1 MAAVEVDGFLAD
13 SVAAVQGKL
22 YALGAG
28 WNRIH
33 VALFPARHDR
43 IAVGLLFRIPAGTPN
58 ESRRF
63 ELRIEGPDGHEIQL
77 GTGPDGRSVGR
88 IGGEFTAGA
97 AEEQIVPLAL
107 NLNGMPLG
115 APGNYRIVVS
125 LNDADV
131 KVLPFRVEPL
141 ATARASEGTAT
152 GTAGYL

>member
-1 MAAVEVDGFLAD
+1 MAEIEVDGFLAD

-33 VALFPARHDR
+33 VELFPARHDR
-43 IAVGLLFRIPAGTPN
+43 IAVGLLFRIPSGTPN

-63 ELRIEGPDGHEIQL
+63 ELRIEGPDARELQL

-88 IGGEFTAGA
+88 VEGEFTAGA
-97 AEEQIVPLAL
+97 SEDQIVPIAL
-107 NLNGMPLG
+107 NLNGMPLV
-115 APGNYRIVVS
+115 APGDYRIVVS
-125 LNDADV
+125 LNDEQV
-131 KVLPFRVEPL
+131 KVLPFRVGSL
-141 ATARASEGTAT
+141 ASARTSDGTAT

>member
-1 MAAVEVDGFLAD
+1 MAGVEVDGFLAD

-22 YALGAG
+22 YAIGAG

-88 IGGEFTAGA
+88 IGGDFTAGA

-125 LNDADV
+125 LDDTDV
-131 KVLPFRVEPL
+131 KALAFRVESL
-141 ATARASEGTAT
+141 ASARVSEGTAT